1 MGTEEALRITRD
13 WITALRSGKYE
24 QGIGSLIDYHYP
36 DGYEHHSD
44 GYEYCCL
51 GVLCEILGFNLKEIL
66 KEGVEDLE
74 TTDVSRITGHPY
86 ATMICQ
92 EQFPIQIPN
101 IELAEK
107 IGEKNDFTYTDAI
120 RLGIINDQ
128 DVDFNTIAWIIEHS
142 IVPHLE
148 AKL

>member
-1 MGTEEALRITRD
+1 MGTEEAISITRD

-24 QGIGSLIDYHYP
+24 QGIGSLIDYHY
-36 DGYEHHSD
+36 SD

-51 GVLCEILGFNLKEIL
+51 GVLCEILGLNLKEVL
-66 KEGVEDLE
+66 KEGVENLE
-74 TTDVSRITGHPY
+74 TTDVSGITGHSY

-107 IGEKNDFTYTDAI
+107 IGKKNAFAYIDAI
-120 RLGIINDQ
+120 HLGII
-128 DVDFNTIAWIIEHS
+128 
-142 IVPHLE
+142 
-148 AKL
+148 

>member
-1 MGTEEALRITRD
+1 MGTEEALSITRD

-24 QGIGSLIDYHYP
+24 QGIGSLIDYH
-36 DGYEHHSD
+36 HSD

-51 GVLCEILGFNLKEIL
+51 GVLCEILGLNLKEVL
-66 KEGVEDLE
+66 EEGVEDLE

-86 ATMICQ
+86 ATMIRQ

-107 IGEKNDFTYTDAI
+107 IGEENAFAYIDTIY
-120 RLGIINDQ
+120 LGTINDQ
-128 DVDFNTIAWIIEHS
+128 GVDFNTIAWIIEHS

-148 AKL
+148 AKLQSA